1 MVSRIPTCV
10 LGPALEQKAL
20 DQARLRTNLL
30 FWVYLMHWQ
39 DRGPTKVGVANDP
52 HARRNELQTGN
63 PYLLKVYTAFGF
75 QHRDQAFDVEGRVL
89 KRLKARRMTGEWLD
103 ATPLQVRQI
112 IERGV
117 QQMGL
122 FPTPWESVPP
132 KPTAVETLRAKAAM
146 AEYDRLR
153 A

>member
-1 MVSRIPTCV
+1 MVSRIPSCV
-10 LGPALEQKAL
+10 LGPALEQKAI
-20 DQARLRTNLL
+20 DQAVVRTNSLV
-30 FWVYLMHWQ
+30 WVYLIHWQ
-39 DRGPTKVGVANDP
+39 DRGPTKVGVANEP
-52 HARRNELQTGN
+52 ITRRNDLQVGN
-63 PYLLKVYTAFGF
+63 PYLLRLYTAFGF
-75 QHRDQAFDVEGRVL
+75 TQRDQAFDVEQRVL

-122 FPTPWESVPP
+122 SPTPWEAVPP
-132 KPTAVETLRAKAAM
+132 PLTAVETLRAKAAM